1 VLSWKLFDG
10 GASRADA
17 ARSRLV
23 ARDLRLK
30 RDVAL
35 QRVQLEVQ
43 QAVDRLRT
51 AHDSL
56 ATARARED
64 AAAAAFRIAT
74 RKRDEGAISQ
84 VEFLDARNTLT
95 AAQLNLNLTRFEL
108 AARRAELDHA
118 TGGAELPPVRPDTE
132 GLPR

>member
-1 VLSWKLFDG
+1 MLSWKLFDG
-10 GASRADA
+10 GAARAEA

-30 RDVAL
+30 RDDAL

-56 ATARARED
+56 ATARAREE

-118 TGGAELPPVRPDTE
+118 TGAAELPPARPDTE